1 MDSNSILPTFVKTAI
16 EANEL
21 PKLIPTTGRS
31 GRDHHWSFSA
41 AILNRLNGVYW
52 HWWWYWSERARKEK
66 NDWRRAEMKGKK
78 YLLSEILGTNEPHY
92 SLCDDFPNSSGTSEC
107 RQKIDVAKCRLKNQ
121 HWRRIVGDRVR
132 MNGLR
137 IRIWVTNVSV
147 DDAAYG
153 FDERD
158 LGVASQLWVIAVK
171 KQIDA

>member
-1 MDSNSILPTFVKTAI
+1 
-16 EANEL
+16 
-21 PKLIPTTGRS
+21 
-31 GRDHHWSFSA
+31 
-41 AILNRLNGVYW
+41 
-52 HWWWYWSERARKEK
+52 
-66 NDWRRAEMKGKK
+66 MKGKK

-92 SLCDDFPNSSGTSEC
+92 SPCDDFPNSSGTSEC

-137 IRIWVTNVSV
+137 IRIRVTNVSV

-158 LGVASQLWVIAVK
+158 LGVASQL
-171 KQIDA
+171 